1 MACAFLSRILS
12 RITAISMLPAAIFF
26 LPDAPAQIAP
36 QPQTD
41 VTFVFTADTH
51 VSFNGINDV
60 SGILSDGANPLLAV
74 NENMANAYG
83 TLAHNGCIVP
93 NLFWGTKDLCNQ
105 VQLVGKINA
114 LPSNNWIGTPFEEG
128 GHTRMLTVGGPIAPP
143 EAVLIGGDLTDCGGG
158 VEDSCGGE
166 PYGNVTNGAQL
177 NAFEALFDRSA
188 NASLALNGMPFLP
201 MPIIPGYPLNF
212 PMYPGLGNHDLQHP
226 GSYMTDYLRSFIL
239 NHAGSLTNIDPIHL
253 SYSFNLGNVH
263 VICANVYPGSDI
275 DGNMSFSQDSMN
287 WFKAD
292 LAKFASDGRPV
303 IIFAHF
309 GFDSFSLKSGWWT
322 DTTFNR
328 VEGLNQLWG
337 AMKNYDIIGYFQG
350 HEHAPDPWYT
360 YPFDYSLRYDVFRPG
375 AGYRQD
381 FDVVHLTNTSMDVMT
396 TPDEA
401 DFADGQTDVALSP
414 TFTKQLVP
422 APTTVTA
429 LAPAPPNAA
438 VVSSVQVN
446 GITYL
451 LTIGGGGEYTLSVV
465 SPAGSIS
472 PVDANSVPGLPQAAT
487 GYTLNHQAHFAMLMN
502 GTLADYVIGSNNRM
516 TADWTQPGVSG
527 DAAILFEPE
536 GDSGVRYLAVDNSM
550 DASVMD
556 IYQINASSASLEA
569 SLPARAI
576 AAPVLMPYSF
586 GPGGFGLLRMQ
597 PSIGAV
603 EYDVLTLS
611 PTNFS
616 LTNYG
621 EEYWP
626 KSFQAVSAPMAN
638 GSTQIFIASAPCSQY
653 DGAGVCVTL
662 SNDSPFY
669 IRTVLPDN
677 SGTDISWRGL
687 PATMPLVAPSTM
699 VPLGTMNGLPAVGL
713 YFRTGLFYEV
723 VLTPGAPRH

>member
-1 MACAFLSRILS
+1 MTFAFFPRIPS
-12 RITAISMLPAAIFF
+12 PITAVFLLPAAFF
-26 LPDAPAQIAP
+26 ILSDASAQIAP
-36 QPQTD
+36 QPQTN

-51 VSFNGINDV
+51 VAFNGINDV
-60 SGILSDGANPLLAV
+60 SGILADGGNPLLVV
-74 NENMANAYG
+74 NENLSNAFG
-83 TLAHNGCIVP
+83 TQAHNGCIVP

-128 GHTRMLTVGGPIAPP
+128 GHTRRLTIGGPIARPA
-143 EAVLIGGDLTDCGGG
+143 AVLIGGDLTDCGGG
-158 VEDSCGGE
+158 VDGDCGGE

-177 NAFEALFDRSA
+177 HAFKALFDRSS
-188 NASLALNGMPFLP
+188 NASLDLSGMPFLP

-212 PMYPGLGNHDLQHP
+212 PLYPGLGNHDVQHS

-239 NHAGSLTNIDPIHL
+239 DHAGSLTNIDPIHL

-275 DGNMSFSQDSMN
+275 DRNMSFSQDSMN

-292 LAKFASDGRPV
+292 LAQFASDGRPV
-303 IIFAHF
+303 IIYAHF
-309 GFDSFSLKSGWWT
+309 GFDSESLKSGWWT
-322 DTTFNR
+322 DTTYNR
-328 VEGLNQLWG
+328 VEGLDQLWG

-350 HEHAPDPWYT
+350 HDHAPAPWYT
-360 YPFDYSLRYDVFRPG
+360 YPSDYSLRYDVFRPG

-396 TPDEA
+396 TPDEN
-401 DFADGQTDVALSP
+401 DFGDGQTGVALSP

-429 LAPAPPNAA
+429 LTTAPPNAA

-446 GITYL
+446 GTTYL

-465 SPAGSIS
+465 SPAGVIS
-472 PVDANSVPGLPQAAT
+472 PVDTNSVGQLPQAAT
-487 GYTLNHQAHFAMLMN
+487 GYTLNHQAHFALLMN
-502 GTLADYVIGSNNRM
+502 GTLIDYVIGSNNRM
-516 TADWTQPGVSG
+516 SADWSQPGVSG

-556 IYQINASSASLEA
+556 IYQINASSVSLEA
-569 SLPARAI
+569 SLPAKPI

-586 GPGGFGLLRMQ
+586 GPGAFGLLRMQ
-597 PSIGAV
+597 PSVGAV
-603 EYDVLTLS
+603 EYDVLTLA

-616 LTNYG
+616 LTDYA

-626 KSFQAVSAPMAN
+626 KSFQAVSAPMEN
-638 GSTQIFIASAPCSQY
+638 GSTQIFVASAPCTEY
-653 DGAGVCVTL
+653 DATGVCVTL
-662 SNDSPFY
+662 SHDSPFY

-677 SGTDISWRGL
+677 QGTEVSWRGL
-687 PATMPLVAPSTM
+687 PATMPMAAPSTM
-699 VPLGTMNGLPAVGL
+699 IPLSVSNGFPVIGL

-723 VLTPGAPRH
+723 ALTPGAPRH